1 LSLLLICCSQVC
13 CTAFKG
19 ACLLPS
25 CRRQKCSPLLLQA
38 LRAPHRVWLSRLG
51 MVLVCS
57 PLVELLRKAGVP
69 FYSAL
74 SYLSLAASWFTCAIH
89 GILLAT
95 GVDGGVSEW
104 AFTLAA
110 GLVGAAMLAAKDD
123 MAKRLADIALLA
135 AMPAEA
141 DRIEQ
146 LLPADLQN
154 LRTVLIAFG
163 ASARAAAEL
172 AQRELDGMDRMF
184 RRLGRRMCP
193 WAPRG

>member
-1 LSLLLICCSQVC
+1 
-13 CTAFKG
+13 
-19 ACLLPS
+19 
-25 CRRQKCSPLLLQA
+25 
-38 LRAPHRVWLSRLG
+38 

-57 PLVELLRKAGVP
+57 PFVELLRKAGVP

-74 SYLSLAASWFTCAIH
+74 SYLSLAASWITCAIH

-146 LLPADLQN
+146 LLPPAEPAHRAHCLWRQRQGGCRAGAAGAGWYGPHVPPPRQAHVPVGTAGLAPGAVGGCACWLQHSCSQQQ
-154 LRTVLIAFG
+154 RQQQP
-163 ASARAAAEL
+163 EL
-172 AQRELDGMDRMF
+172 ACLLVLLCLTVRSSPFPSIYL
-184 RRLGRRMCP
+184 
-193 WAPRG
+193 